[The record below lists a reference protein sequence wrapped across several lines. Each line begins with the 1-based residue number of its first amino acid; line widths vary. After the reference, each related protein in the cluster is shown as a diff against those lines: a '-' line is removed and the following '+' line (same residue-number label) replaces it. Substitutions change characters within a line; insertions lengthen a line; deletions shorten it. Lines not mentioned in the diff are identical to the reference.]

1 MLKTKTINIL
11 ELEGLNVENSQK
23 IFTEYGEFEGSEHEW
38 KLIIE
43 HYAGNPSALE
53 VVAASIQEVLGEIYL
68 NL

>member
-1 MLKTKTINIL
+1 MLKTKTIKIL

-23 IFTEYGEFEGSEHEW
+23 IFTEYGEFEGSENEW
-38 KLIIE
+38 KFVIE

-53 VVAASIQEVLGEIYL
+53 VVAARIQDGLGEIYL